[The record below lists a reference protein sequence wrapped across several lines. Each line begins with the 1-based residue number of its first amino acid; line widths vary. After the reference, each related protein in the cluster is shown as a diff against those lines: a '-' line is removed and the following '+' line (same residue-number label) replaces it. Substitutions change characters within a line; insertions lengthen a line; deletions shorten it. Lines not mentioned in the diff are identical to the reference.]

1 MLKTLIFDSNA
12 VINFAN
18 KKPNAFPLDALIV
31 SHKCATSFIVKL
43 ETLGFSGLTETAEI
57 LTLDLLSK
65 LPILPMND
73 AIEAETIKI
82 RRRTKLKLPDAI
94 IAATAIV
101 IGAELVSSDTDFL
114 KCAYPLLKIWQSN
127 KS

>member
-18 KKPNAFPLDALIV
+18 KKPDAFALDALIV

-57 LTLDLLSK
+57 LILDLLSK

-73 AIEAETIKI
+73 AIESETIKI
-82 RRRTKLKLPDAI
+82 RRCTKLKLPDAI

-114 KCAYPLLKIWQSN
+114 KCVYPLLKIWQRD